1 MTFALMLI
9 VSFAVFVV
17 SYRIYGA
24 FMAKVYQL
32 DDSKQTPAECMFD
45 GIDYCP
51 AHPAVLLGHHF
62 ASIAGA
68 GPITGPIAAAAMFGW
83 LPTLLWCII
92 GSTFLGGPHDMG
104 ALVASMRH
112 DGKSIGEVIERWIGH
127 KGKIL
132 FLWFTILALILVVA
146 VFLVLSANTFAAD
159 PIVAFVGCLYIAM
172 AVASGLLIYKFHA
185 PLWLV
190 TVIMLAIVGVACV
203 KGSDSETIMTL
214 FKLPNTTWNY
224 ILAIYILAA
233 SVLPVWLLLQP
244 RDYLASYFLYFAVI
258 IGAIGML
265 FGSKFNSGA
274 IPMIKTDV
282 SYIGFSGQPLWPM
295 MFVIVAC
302 GAISGFH
309 SLVGS
314 GTTSKQLRK
323 ETDATVVGYGSMLM
337 EGLVACIA
345 IGTVMVAGSIVAGGP
360 VVTFSQGFG
369 KFASIV
375 GIDPVLG
382 TRLGAIAI
390 NSFLL
395 TSLDTATR
403 LVRYQIQEISGM
415 KINKYVATIIAVVA
429 ALALVM
435 VKTHDAAGNPV
446 PAWQAI
452 WPIFGAA
459 NQMVAAL
466 ALLAIGVWVIKGLK
480 KNGNFLMAPFWFMLA
495 TTLCALVILLRG
507 WLTAAQPNYLLAG
520 VAGTLLVLAVLLVI
534 EAFKALKAKSA

>member
-1 MTFALMLI
+1 MNFAFMFI
-9 VSFAVFVV
+9 VSAVVFVMG
-17 SYRIYGA
+17 YRVYGS
-24 FMAKVYQL
+24 FMAKVYDL
-32 DDSKQTPAECMFD
+32 NDDNKTPAECMFD

-68 GPITGPIAAAAMFGW
+68 GPITGPIVAASMFGW
-83 LPTLLWCII
+83 LPTLIWCII

-104 ALVASMRH
+104 ALVSSMRH
-112 DGKSIGEVIERWIGH
+112 DGKSVGEVVERWIGH
-127 KGKIL
+127 KGKVL

-172 AVASGLLIYKFHA
+172 AVISGMLIYKFHA
-185 PLWLV
+185 PLWMV
-190 TVIMLAIVGVACV
+190 TVVMLAIVAVACV
-203 KGSDSETIMTL
+203 KGSDSQTIVEM

-224 ILAIYILAA
+224 ILALYILAA

-258 IGAIGML
+258 IGAVGML
-265 FGSKFNSGA
+265 LGSKFDSGA
-274 IPMIKTDV
+274 IPMMKSGVDYFGIK
-282 SYIGFSGQPLWPM
+282 GQPMWPM

-323 ETDATVVGYGSMLM
+323 ETDAVVVGYGSMLM

-345 IGTVMVAGSIVAGGP
+345 IGTLMVAGSIVKGGP
-360 VVTFSQGFG
+360 VVTFAEGFG
-369 KFASIV
+369 KFASLV

-403 LVRYQIQEISGM
+403 LARYQIQELSGM

-435 VKTHDAAGNPV
+435 VKTHDAAGNPI
-446 PAWQAI
+446 PAWKAI

-466 ALLAIGVWVIKGLK
+466 ALLSIGVWVVRGLK
-480 KNGNFLMAPFWFMLA
+480 KNANFLMAPFWFMLV
-495 TTLCALVILLRG
+495 TTMMALFILIKG
-507 WLTAAQPNYLLAG
+507 WLGLAQPNYLLAG
-520 VAGTLLVLAVLLVI
+520 VASILFLLAVLLVV
-534 EAFKALKAKSA
+534 EAFKALKSE

>member
-1 MTFALMLI
+1 MIFASMFI
-9 VSFAVFVV
+9 VSIVLFIIGYKV
-17 SYRIYGA
+17 YGN
-24 FMAKVYQL
+24 FMANIYEL
-32 DDSKQTPAECMFD
+32 DDERKTPAETMFD

-68 GPITGPIAAAAMFGW
+68 GPIAGPIVAASLFGW
-83 LPTLLWCII
+83 LPTLVWCIV

-104 ALVASMRH
+104 ALVSSLRH
-112 DGKSIGEVIERWIGH
+112 DGKSIGEVIDHWIGH
-127 KGKIL
+127 RGKML
-132 FLWFTILALILVVA
+132 FLCFTILSLVLVIA

-159 PIVAFVGCLYIAM
+159 PIVAFVGCLYIVM
-172 AVASGLLIYKFHA
+172 AVISGLLIYKFHT

-190 TVIMLAIVGVACV
+190 TVVMLAIIGVACV
-203 KGSDSETIMTL
+203 KGSDSAAIVQMFT
-214 FKLPNTTWNY
+214 LPNTTWNY
-224 ILAIYILAA
+224 LLAVYILAA

-258 IGAIGML
+258 VGGIGML
-265 FGSKFNSGA
+265 FGGQFNSGA
-274 IPMIKTDV
+274 IPAVKEGI
-282 SYIGFSGQPLWPM
+282 SYFGTSGKPMWPM

-323 ETDATVVGYGSMLM
+323 ETDAKIIGYGAMLM
-337 EGLVACIA
+337 EGVVACIA
-345 IGTVMVAGSIVAGGP
+345 IGTLMVTGKIVAGGP
-360 VVTFSQGFG
+360 VVTFAQGFG
-369 KFASIV
+369 QFASIL

-403 LVRYQIQEISGM
+403 LTRYQIQEISGM
-415 KINKYVATIIAVVA
+415 KIDKYTATIVAVVA

-435 VKTHDAAGNPV
+435 VKTHDAAGNAI
-446 PAWQAI
+446 PAWKAI

-466 ALLAIGVWVIKGLK
+466 ALLSIGVWVIRGLK
-480 KNGNFLMAPFWFMLA
+480 KNANFMMIPFWFML
-495 TTLCALVILLRG
+495 TTTMFALFILIKG
-507 WLTAAQPNYLLAG
+507 WIFTAHPNYLLGG
-520 VAGTLLVLAVLLVI
+520 VAGLLFVLAFMLVI
-534 EAFKALKAKSA
+534 EAFRAIKSDS

>member
-1 MTFALMLI
+1 MTFALMLVI
-9 VSFAVFVV
+9 SFLIFVAGYKV
-17 SYRIYGA
+17 YGS
-24 FMAKVYQL
+24 FMANVYEL
-32 DDSKQTPAECMFD
+32 DDSKKTPAECLFD

-68 GPITGPIAAAAMFGW
+68 GPITGPIAAASMFGW
-83 LPTLLWCII
+83 LPTLLWCIV

-104 ALVASMRH
+104 SLVSSMRH

-132 FLWFTILALILVVA
+132 FLCFTILALILVVA

-172 AVASGLLIYKFHA
+172 AVVSGLLIYKFHA

-190 TVIMLAIVGVACV
+190 TVVMLAIVAVACV

-214 FKLPNTTWNY
+214 FSLPNTTWNY
-224 ILAIYILAA
+224 ILALYIIAA

-244 RDYLASYFLYFAVI
+244 RDYLASYFLYFAVV

-274 IPMIKTDV
+274 IPMIK
-282 SYIGFSGQPLWPM
+282 SGVAFFGTSGEPMWPM

-314 GTTSKQLRK
+314 GTTSKQLRR
-323 ETDATVVGYGSMLM
+323 ESDATIVGYGSMLM

-345 IGTVMVAGSIVAGGP
+345 IGTVMVTGAIVKGGP

-369 KFASIV
+369 QFASLV

-403 LVRYQIQEISGM
+403 LARYQIQELSGM
-415 KINKYVATIIAVVA
+415 KIDKYVATIVAVVA

-446 PAWQAI
+446 PAWSAI

-480 KNGNFLMAPFWFMLA
+480 KSGTFLMMPFWFMLA
-495 TTLCALVILLRG
+495 TTVFALFILMKG
-507 WLTAAQPNYLLAG
+507 WMLSTQPNYLLGG
-520 VAGTLLVLAVLLVI
+520 VAGILLILALMLVF
-534 EAFKALKAKSA
+534 ESFKALNSK

>member
-1 MTFALMLI
+1 MFI
-9 VSFAVFVV
+9 VSAVVFVV
-17 SYRIYGA
+17 GFKVYGK
-24 FMAKVYQL
+24 FMADIYQL
-32 DDSKQTPAECMFD
+32 DDSRQTPAQCMFD

-68 GPITGPIAAAAMFGW
+68 GPITGPIVAASMFGW

-112 DGKSIGEVIERWIGH
+112 DGRSVGEVVERWIGH

-132 FLWFTILALILVVA
+132 FLCFTILALILVVA
-146 VFLVLSANTFAAD
+146 VFLVLSAKTFAAD
-159 PIVAFVGCLYIAM
+159 PVVAFVGCLYIAM
-172 AVASGLLIYKFHA
+172 AVISGMLIYKFHA

-190 TVIMLAIVGVACV
+190 TVIMLAIVGFACV
-203 KGSDSETIMTL
+203 KSADSQTIMTL
-214 FKLPNTTWNY
+214 FKLSNNTWNY
-224 ILAIYILAA
+224 ILALYIVAA

-258 IGAIGML
+258 VGIVGML
-265 FGSKFNSGA
+265 FGNKFDSGA
-274 IPMIKTDV
+274 IPMIKQGV
-282 SYIGFSGQPLWPM
+282 SYFGTAGKPMWPM

-314 GTTSKQLRK
+314 GTTSKQLRR
-323 ETDATVVGYGSMLM
+323 ESDAVVVGYGSMLM

-345 IGTVMVAGSIVAGGP
+345 IGTLMVAGSIVKGGP
-360 VVTFSQGFG
+360 VVTFSKGFG
-369 KFASIV
+369 QFASLV

-403 LVRYQIQEISGM
+403 LARYQIQELSGM
-415 KINKYVATIIAVVA
+415 KINKYVATVVAVVA

-435 VKTHDAAGNPV
+435 VKTTDVAGNPI
-446 PAWQAI
+446 PAWKAI
-452 WPIFGAA
+452 WPIFGAS
-459 NQMVAAL
+459 NQLVAAL
-466 ALLAIGVWVIKGLK
+466 ALLAIGVWVIRGLK
-480 KNGNFLMAPFWFMLA
+480 KSGNFLMVPFWFMLA
-495 TTLCALVILLRG
+495 TTLFALFILIKG
-507 WLTAAQPNYLLAG
+507 WIGMAQPNYLLAG
-520 VAGTLLVLAVLLVI
+520 VALLLFVLAVFLVL
-534 EAFKALKAKSA
+534 EALKALRVKVE